1 MATLADLLAKD
12 EIREVLARLA
22 RGTDRRDAAL
32 IRSCYHADAVDDHGA
47 FRGGPDE
54 FAEWVPKTLAIF
66 ESTMHVLGN
75 VSIELDG
82 DAARVESYCT
92 AHHVFPAQAPGGA
105 SGGPGGARDVVLG
118 LRYLDRFER
127 RAGGPW
133 LIARRLCAYE
143 YSLSLPAGDAWPLD
157 PPFVRGRADRGDP
170 SYER

>member
-1 MATLADLLAKD
+1 MTQLDQLLAKD

-32 IRSCYHADAVDDHGA
+32 IRSCYHPDAVDDHGA

-92 AHHVFPAQAPGGA
+92 AHHVFSSQAPGGA
-105 SGGPGGARDVVLG
+105 RDMVLG

-127 RAGGPW
+127 RDGGPW

-157 PPFVRGRADRGDP
+157 PPFVRGRSDEMDP
-170 SYER
+170 SYRR

>member
-1 MATLADLLAKD
+1 MARLADLLAKD
-12 EIREVLARLA
+12 EIREVLMRLA

-47 FRGGPDE
+47 FRGGPAE

-92 AHHVFPAQAPGGA
+92 AHHVFPPQP
-105 SGGPGGARDVVLG
+105 PGGARDMVLG
-118 LRYLDRFER
+118 LRYLDRFEKR
-127 RAGGPW
+127 DGRW
-133 LIARRLCAYE
+133 LIAKRSCAYE

-157 PPFVRGRADRGDP
+157 PPFVRGRPDRSDP

>member
-1 MATLADLLAKD
+1 MTQLDHLLAKD

-47 FRGGPDE
+47 FRGGPAE

-92 AHHVFPAQAPGGA
+92 AHHVFPPQAPGGA
-105 SGGPGGARDVVLG
+105 RDMVLG

-127 RAGGPW
+127 RGGGPW

-143 YSLSLPAGDAWPLD
+143 VSLSLPVGDAWPLD
-157 PPFVRGRADRGDP
+157 PPFVRGRPDRSDP
-170 SYER
+170 SYEG

>member
-1 MATLADLLAKD
+1 VSTLADLLAKD

-47 FRGGPDE
+47 FRGSPDE

-75 VSIELDG
+75 VSIEIDG
-82 DAARVESYCT
+82 DAAKVESYCT
-92 AHHVFPAQAPGGA
+92 AHHVFPREA
-105 SGGPGGARDVVLG
+105 PGGARDMVLG

-127 RAGGPW
+127 RNGGSW

-157 PPFVRGRADRGDP
+157 PPFVRGRPDRNDP